1 MNPSRACLFS
11 STGTLPF
18 LESQHRGNCSPHSS
32 LSGDGAATAAGGKS
46 HQHQLALRKCTE
58 NQGGEAYDQKCSGF
72 CSTQYRTSSPSY
84 KLSHGLG
91 AGGRRTE
98 PRSEQG
104 LGRDVSERNAQ
115 GGACPRSTNIC
126 CPRAVDV

>member
-32 LSGDGAATAAGGKS
+32 LSGDGAATAAGRKS

-58 NQGGEAYDQKCSGF
+58 KSHFASAPRNQGGEAMTKSAADFAQ
-72 CSTQYRTSSPSY
+72 RN
-84 KLSHGLG
+84 
-91 AGGRRTE
+91 TE
-98 PRSEQG
+98 
-104 LGRDVSERNAQ
+104 
-115 GGACPRSTNIC
+115 
-126 CPRAVDV
+126 RAVQVTNYGMDW